1 MRRGIDRMIRF
12 YQRAVSPYL
21 GHWCRFEPTC
31 SEYTRRALRRHGL
44 WMGLWMGAWRILRCH
59 PFSRGGWDPVPP
71 AHGGDERTDQDSP
84 AREAPASRENAR
96 RR

>member
-1 MRRGIDRMIRF
+1 MRRGIDRLIRF

-21 GHWCRFEPTC
+21 GHWCRFEPSC
-31 SEYTRRALRRHGL
+31 SEYTRRALHRHGL
-44 WMGLWMGAWRILRCH
+44 LRGIWMGIKRILRCH

-71 AHGGDERTDQDSP
+71 ADTGEDPTPHDS
-84 AREAPASRENAR
+84 EASSSRPKAR

>member
-1 MRRGIDRMIRF
+1 MLRGIDRLIRF

-21 GHWCRFEPTC
+21 GHWCRFEPSC
-31 SEYTRRALRRHGL
+31 SEYTRQALHRHGLLRGL
-44 WMGLWMGAWRILRCH
+44 WMGIKRILRCH

-71 AHGGDERTDQDSP
+71 ADAPEGSTPSP
-84 AREAPASRENAR
+84 HDPESSSSPNAR